1 MRVRPSYSQLS
12 SIGMNCIGSGFVP
25 REQPISRGFVML
37 AQKLVESSGWPRTH
51 GSSPKQR
58 RLRRLDLG
66 GKWYGIA
73 FEPCSLDE
81 GARYHLGQAVFVMK
95 KATIADHCRSNIT
108 GGTDTSVEC

>member
-66 GKWYGIA
+66 GKWYEIA

-81 GARYHLGQAVFVMK
+81 GA
-95 KATIADHCRSNIT
+95 
-108 GGTDTSVEC
+108 

>member
-1 MRVRPSYSQLS
+1 
-12 SIGMNCIGSGFVP
+12 
-25 REQPISRGFVML
+25 ML

-81 GARYHLGQAVFVMK
+81 GA
-95 KATIADHCRSNIT
+95 
-108 GGTDTSVEC
+108 